1 MATQPLMTARQRAA
15 LPAQPQTAAFTGAVP
30 DGMMHTM
37 GTTPNLGM
45 GGVDQ
50 QVNALYAG
58 VGKTPNLIDQQGRDY
73 WTNQIQSGANVAP
86 AFKASADQVYTDTL
100 NGQPS
105 PYQAQNVQGIRNLL
119 GGQAGVGMPA
129 QQGPQFTTQTA
140 AVQAPDGAY
149 GGGRFSAAESGYR
162 SGGAAPVSSAGL
174 NSYTQNPYLT
184 EMGTN
189 LQNQFRDTLL
199 RDTLPGVRG
208 GALAAGGV
216 GGSRQGIAEGLAT
229 AGSNTGAANAVTNL
243 YGQDYENQMRRN
255 LQQYQADQAF
265 ALGNA
270 NIELG
275 YSGQANQYDLGRRN
289 IDLGY
294 TQAGNAYNLGQ
305 GQLALGNKTADNS
318 YLLGQGNLALGN
330 KNSDQSYNLGLGQQ
344 GLTGQGQALNF
355 YSDQRNQDRADL
367 VTGANLYGQG
377 QQGQWAPIQAANGIA
392 QPYTGLGSTVNNTA
406 SGGGWQGGL
415 GGGLSGLQFA
425 NNQGWF
431 K

>member
-15 LPAQPQTAAFTGAVP
+15 LATQPQS
-30 DGMMHTM
+30 TM
-37 GTTPNLGM
+37 ASGTSANLGL
-45 GGVDQ
+45 GGASGIDQ

-58 VGKTPNLIDQQGRDY
+58 VGKTPNLIDQQGREF

-86 AFKASADQVYTDTL
+86 AFQASADQVYTDTL

-119 GGQAGVGMPA
+119 DRNGRIIGQAPPPPPPV
-129 QQGPQFTTQTA
+129 
-140 AVQAPDGAY
+140 AVQAPNDAY
-149 GGGRFSAAESGYR
+149 GGGGASSASFRSG
-162 SGGAAPVSSAGL
+162 GGAAPVSAAGL
-174 NSYTQNPYLT
+174 GNYSQNPYLKQ
-184 EMGTN
+184 MGVD

-199 RDTLPGVRG
+199 QNTLPGVRG

-229 AGSNTGAANAVTNL
+229 AGSNTGAASAVTNL

-275 YSGQANQYDLGRRN
+275 YAGQANQYDLGRRG

-294 TQAGNAYNLGQ
+294 TQAGNSYNLGL
-305 GQLALGNKTADNS
+305 GNLALGNKTADNS
-318 YLLGQGNLALGN
+318 YGLGLGNLALGN
-330 KNSDQSYNLGLGQQ
+330 KNSDQSYNLGLGGQA
-344 GLTGQGQALNF
+344 LTGQGQALNF

-377 QQGQWAPIQAANGIA
+377 QQGQWAPIQAANGVA
-392 QPYTGLGSTVNNTA
+392 QPYTGLGSTVNNSA
-406 SGGGWQGGL
+406 SGGGWQGAL
-415 GGGLSGLQFA
+415 GGGLSGLTFGRQM
-425 NNQGWF
+425 GWI
-431 K
+431 